1 MLLINCSG
9 IEGTGKSSISQA
21 IHKYLLENNIPSVST
36 REPGGTPVAEEIRNV
51 LQHFH
56 TDEPF
61 DPMTELLL
69 FYASRNQLF
78 KNVII
83 PSLAEGKVVMADRS
97 YFCSYAYQVCG
108 RDVFSEDEFWT
119 CHNLVMKNTPEYDLI
134 IHLYTETVEEGLI
147 RARGRGELDR
157 IEQSNIDFFK
167 RAAKGYHKAF
177 EGKSNVLSINTSK
190 NDETSVQRLVIE
202 RLKLELEAKMAT
214 L

>member
-9 IEGTGKSSISQA
+9 IEGSGKSTASQA

-51 LQHFH
+51 LQHFD
-56 TDEPF
+56 TQEAF

-69 FYASRNQLF
+69 FYAARNQLF

-108 RDVFSEDEFWT
+108 RNVLSEEDFWT
-119 CHNLVMKNTPEYDLI
+119 CHNLVMKNTPAYDLI
-134 IHLYTETVEEGLI
+134 VHLYTDTVEEGI
-147 RARGRGELDR
+147 ARARGRGELDR
-157 IEQSNIDFFK
+157 IEKSDINFFK
-167 RAAKGYHKAF
+167 RAAKGYIKAF
-177 EGKSNVLSINTSK
+177 EGKSNVLSINTSE
-190 NDETSVQRLVIE
+190 NDEAAVQRLVIE
-202 RLKLELEAKMAT
+202 RLKVELEAKKAKS
-214 L
+214 